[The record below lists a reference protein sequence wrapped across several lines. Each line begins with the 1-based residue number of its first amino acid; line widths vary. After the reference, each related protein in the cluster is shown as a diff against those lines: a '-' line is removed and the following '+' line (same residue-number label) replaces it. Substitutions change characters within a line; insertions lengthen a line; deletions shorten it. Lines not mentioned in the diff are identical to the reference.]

1 MCVWSEAV
9 RSDSIKFGKCYS
21 NTLSNTL
28 SLQNVSL
35 SLGEM
40 EHNQSHSRESIKITH
55 NRVKRSRLFLNAFMR
70 TLRRANAISAPRKS
84 ATREFCKWRR
94 EEHPRETKKNFE
106 RDDDEQRERERER
119 GEKQKRKGRRDA
131 RCSFSL
137 LLLLTCG
144 IFFRE
149 YARWSRAIEDVL
161 CISTVVVVLVL
172 CGMLLSSSSS
182 SFTWHA
188 RKKLWWRRTF
198 FYSSFFNFFSVSLLI
213 AISLRGSVARIYE
226 SKKNT
231 NNNRLI

>member
-1 MCVWSEAV
+1 M
-9 RSDSIKFGKCYS
+9 
-21 NTLSNTL
+21 
-28 SLQNVSL
+28 SL
-35 SLGEM
+35 SLGGM

-84 ATREFCKWRR
+84 ATREFCKWRT

-119 GEKQKRKGRRDA
+119 RETQKRKGRRDA
-131 RCSFSL
+131 WCSFSLL

-161 CISTVVVVLVL
+161 CIFFFVL
-172 CGMLLSSSSS
+172 CCCCCCCRRRRLSRGTREK
-182 SFTWHA
+182 SFDEEIS
-188 RKKLWWRRTF
+188 TF
-198 FYSSFFNFFSVSLLI
+198 FYSIASFFFSNSHLLSI
-213 AISLRGSVARIYE
+213 LAISLRGIVARIQ

-231 NNNRLI
+231 QQTNITTRFF